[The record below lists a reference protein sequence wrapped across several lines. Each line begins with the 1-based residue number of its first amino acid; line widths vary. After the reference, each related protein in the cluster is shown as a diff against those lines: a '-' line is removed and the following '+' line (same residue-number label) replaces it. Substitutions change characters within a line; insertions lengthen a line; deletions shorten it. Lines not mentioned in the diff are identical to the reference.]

1 MTAALILNGLNCL
14 MISLSILIVTEDQF
28 VEELLQEPNKDWYTL
43 GFLLGLYETD
53 TKEIAFTCI
62 PKTLDACLRQIFK
75 RLQSYNKI
83 NVTWEQIVDA
93 LSCPAMDNKELAERI
108 RTKFCPDHH
117 YQVIINYSIELL

>member
-1 MTAALILNGLNCL
+1 
-14 MISLSILIVTEDQF
+14 MISLPFLIVTEDQF

-53 TKEIAFTCI
+53 TKEIAFTCR

-75 RLQSYNKI
+75 RLQYYNKI

-93 LSCPAMDNKELAERI
+93 LSCPAMDNKELAEKI

-117 YQVIINYSIELL
+117 YQVIINYYAI